1 MKKFFLFIFMAWA
14 SSLYPEEPLKLTIEN
29 AIDRA
34 LENNYSYRI
43 SQEQVNQYKKRL
55 MQSLVFLPQVS
66 VDGVRILEEKL
77 QTIEIPP
84 FFPGGQAEK
93 VTLDFTKNY
102 EFRFQLVQPIFTGG
116 KLLYTFKNARLDL
129 DLAREK
135 EKNSRAETV
144 LNTKKMFFN
153 ILVLKELLKA
163 QEESLALLENNYAN
177 VKARIEQGMASK
189 FDLLRAELAVSSM
202 KPEVL
207 RMENLLEIS
216 HLAFKS
222 FLLLPEEQPIE
233 LVGEM
238 EYGTSPGQLAALI
251 DSALQNR
258 SEIKQLLFERK
269 KTANLLK
276 IAYAQYLPDFSI
288 IAQYSYRSDFLK
300 FTHKNWENNYTINL
314 GISFPIFTGF
324 KRTGQIGELRVANR
338 MLDLSMK
345 QLNDATR
352 LEIQG
357 KYLTIKQEYENIL
370 AGKKNIET
378 AAEGV
383 RVAEASYQEG
393 LITILELNTAYN
405 ELTRAKAAYLQAL
418 YNYNITGAELE
429 KITGV
434 VSNRTAPDT
443 GK

>member
-1 MKKFFLFIFMAWA
+1 M
-14 SSLYPEEPLKLTIEN
+14 
-29 AIDRA
+29 
-34 LENNYSYRI
+34 
-43 SQEQVNQYKKRL
+43 
-55 MQSLVFLPQVS
+55 
-66 VDGVRILEEKL
+66 
-77 QTIEIPP
+77 
-84 FFPGGQAEK
+84 
-93 VTLDFTKNY
+93 TLDFTKNY
-102 EFRFQLVQPIFTGG
+102 EFRFQLVQPVFTGG
-116 KLLYTFKNARLDL
+116 KLLYTFKNAQLDL

-135 EKNSRAETV
+135 EKNSRDETV
-144 LNTKKMFFN
+144 LNVKKMFFN

-163 QEESLALLENNYAN
+163 QEESLALLENNYNN

-189 FDLLRAELAVSSM
+189 FDLLRAELAVSTM

-216 HLAFKS
+216 YLAFKS
-222 FLLLPEEQPIE
+222 FLLLPEEQPVE
-233 LVGEM
+233 LVGQM
-238 EYGTSPGQLAALI
+238 EYNTSPGQLAALI
-251 DSALQNR
+251 DSGLQNR

-276 IAYAQYLPDFSI
+276 IAYAQFVPDFSI
-288 IAQYSYRSDFLK
+288 IAQYNYRSDFLK
-300 FTHKNWENNYTINL
+300 FTRKNWENYYTINL
-314 GISFPIFTGF
+314 GLSFPIFTGL
-324 KRTGQIGELRVANR
+324 KRTGQIGELKVAR
-338 MLDLSMK
+338 RILDLSMK
-345 QLNDATR
+345 QLTDATR

-418 YNYNITGAELE
+418 YNYNIAVAELE

-434 VSNRTAPDT
+434 DSMRTAPDT
-443 GK
+443 GKYVRRSPR